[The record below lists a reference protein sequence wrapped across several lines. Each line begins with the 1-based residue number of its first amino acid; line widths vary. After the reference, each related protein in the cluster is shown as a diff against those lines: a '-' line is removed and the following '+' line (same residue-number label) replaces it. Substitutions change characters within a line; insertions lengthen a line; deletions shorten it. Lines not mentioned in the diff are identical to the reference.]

1 MQTVPGQHKEGRHR
15 QPPNTLRISVKAEKE
30 IAQLPNTY
38 PVQIKDK
45 GIHPLCVLQ
54 PVLIPAINKATAQ
67 GKAVLL
73 HKLRIVL
80 LPSIMIH
87 LPSMKLLIFS
97 LVEIHSTRMREVTV
111 LNPIQLVVGK
121 QLPVKVISTHLLKLS
136 RQVLIASSVIFGHV
150 KPPPK
155 EKEAKRKIAA
165 AGRGKR
171 GSQRAASRWSAL
183 KRKSPPPF
191 PPRSGHG
198 NDGKP

>member
-1 MQTVPGQHKEGRHR
+1 MQPVSGQNKKSRHR
-15 QPPNTLRISVKAEKE
+15 QPPDTLRISIKAEKE

-45 GIHPLCVLQ
+45 SVHPLCVLQ
-54 PVLIPAINKATAQ
+54 PVLIPSIDKTAAQCQ
-67 GKAVLL
+67 GILL

-80 LPSIMIH
+80 LPGIVIH
-87 LPSMKLLIFS
+87 LPPMKPLIFS
-97 LVEIHSTRMREVTV
+97 MVEIHSTRMREIIV
-111 LNPIQLVVGK
+111 LDPVQLVVRK
-121 QLPVKVISTHLLKLS
+121 QLPVKVIAAHLLKLS
-136 RQVLIASSVIFGHV
+136 RQVLIASSVILGHA

-155 EKEAKRKIAA
+155 EKEAKRKPLRR
-165 AGRGKR
+165 GRGKR